1 MKTYY
6 HSLPELDALERCIEL
21 LEPFADIQTLAKIKV
36 RDKELPLYA
45 LTLGKGD
52 AQSPVL
58 GLFAGVHG
66 LERIG
71 TRIVISYL
79 QTLAELLSWDETVS
93 NLLKK
98 SRLVFI
104 PLINPGGM
112 YLKSRSNPNGI
123 DLMRNAPIEAD
134 LNSKL
139 FIAAGHR
146 ISKYLPWYR
155 GEENAAME
163 TEAKAVCDFVEKNI
177 FPSSMALTV
186 DFHSGFGKIDRFWFP
201 YAKTKAPVPD
211 VAKIYSLKTLL
222 DRTYPNHVYC
232 VEPQSKQYR
241 THGDLWDY
249 LYDKHLAKRKKEV
262 FIPFTLELGSWLWV
276 KKNPSQL
283 FSLLGPFNPQQRH
296 RYQRILRRH
305 ITLIEFLWKAV
316 LSPKSWVDQSE
327 SQELEMKSK
336 AINLWYQD

>member
-1 MKTYY
+1 MKSYY
-6 HSLPELDALERCIEL
+6 HSLPELDALERTIEVL
-21 LEPFADIQTLAKIKV
+21 SPHADIQTLAKINT
-36 RDKELPLYA
+36 RGKEFPLYSIS
-45 LTLGKGD
+45 LGSKD
-52 AQSPVL
+52 PKAPVL

-71 TRIVISYL
+71 TRIVIAYL
-79 QTLAELLSWDETVS
+79 QTLAELMSWDETVS

-98 SRLVFI
+98 SRLVLV

-112 YLKSRSNPNGI
+112 YLKARANPNGV
-123 DLMRNAPIEAD
+123 DLMRNSPIEAEST
-134 LNSKL
+134 SKWFL
-139 FIAAGHR
+139 AAGHR
-146 ISKYLPWYR
+146 ISPVLPWYR
-155 GEENAAME
+155 GEEKAAME
-163 TEAKAVCDFVEKNI
+163 LESKAVCDFVEKSI
-177 FPSSMALTV
+177 YPSRMALTV

-201 YAKTKAPVPD
+201 YAKTKAPMPD
-211 VAKIYSLKTLL
+211 ISKVYALKNLL

-249 LYDKHLAKRKKEV
+249 LYDNHLKDRGEKL
-262 FIPFTLELGSWLWV
+262 FLPFTLELGSWLWV

-305 ITLIEFLWKAV
+305 VTLIDFLWRAI
-316 LSPKSWVDQSE
+316 LSPRSWVEQDE
-327 SQELEMKSK
+327 STVMELKSK
-336 AINLWYQD
+336 AMDLWFND